1 MLPIYIES
9 RQRAKVF
16 SGMKYPN
23 KDGIRIEPMSDNE
36 TTEEYIRR
44 LNADGAIPGVP
55 VPMPEVPADE
65 ERMSIN
71 LSQEIHGIAATGYLN
86 DNSPLQF
93 NNRQG
98 HNWSLMVMPRDIDSP
113 IKRFLWVLA
122 INKTCGARNFLLQ
135 LLQDLPDI
143 AFVMLDD
150 EKFLRILEELDV
162 YCTVFN
168 EDHLAE
174 NVSDGIAV
182 IEADL
187 YRRRA
192 VSVDSINA
200 MLQN

>member
-1 MLPIYIES
+1 MLSTYVES

-23 KDGIRIEPMSDNE
+23 KDGIRNLNMSNTDVVKEMKTFHVQAREVPNDNE
-36 TTEEYIRR
+36 
-44 LNADGAIPGVP
+44 LIP
-55 VPMPEVPADE
+55 VPADE
-65 ERMSIN
+65 EPTITDW
-71 LSQEIHGIAATGYLN
+71 SQEIHSVAATGYLN

-98 HNWSLMVMPRDIDSP
+98 HNWHLMVVLRDAESP
-113 IKRFLWVLA
+113 IKRFCWVLA

-135 LLQDLPDI
+135 ILQDYPDI

-168 EDHLAE
+168 EDHLAD
-174 NVSDGIAV
+174 NVSDGIAI
-182 IEADL
+182 IEAAL
-187 YRRRA
+187 FRRRA

-200 MLQN
+200 MLQK